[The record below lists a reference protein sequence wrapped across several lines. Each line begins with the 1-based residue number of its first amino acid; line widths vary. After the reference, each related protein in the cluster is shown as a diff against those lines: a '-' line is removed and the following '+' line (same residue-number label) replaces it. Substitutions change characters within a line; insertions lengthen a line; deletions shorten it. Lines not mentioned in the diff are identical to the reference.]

1 MAWLDREYFD
11 KNLEK
16 ELLESEFGWTSFGF
30 YNHMNQIYHTGT
42 MISKSWT
49 TKIDPLVRR

>member
-16 ELLESEFGWTSFGF
+16 ELLESEFGWMSFGF